1 MLLFTF
7 FCLFTSSVLAVDYG
21 NHIRQP
27 VKVTKNY
34 AVSVLSTDYS
44 DDNSRQLMINDAN
57 LIFNFEQIRKDQPPQ
72 IEQREENI
80 GKYLNGRPKFTT
92 TTTTPR
98 YDKILQEIE
107 PLPRLPILSPPVGI
121 YKPHYQ
127 QDYLS
132 AYPSTIP
139 PAPTTPEWTDLS
151 VILSKKTPLHHQQTH
166 IIPEMANDDLNR
178 QSHYLPHHPRFFT
191 TPPFKTSFQDR
202 NMKQILPSYHSI
214 QMFENHDATSTTIL
228 PANAQMSHKV
238 KQKPVHTSEALR
250 PTASRGNHKF
260 SWDDIIT
267 SKITTTNSLST
278 IGRQNYSS
286 PPPVATLSPWFDGY
300 KK

>member
-121 YKPHYQ
+121 YKPH
-127 QDYLS
+127 
-132 AYPSTIP
+132 
-139 PAPTTPEWTDLS
+139 
-151 VILSKKTPLHHQQTH
+151 
-166 IIPEMANDDLNR
+166 
-178 QSHYLPHHPRFFT
+178 
-191 TPPFKTSFQDR
+191 
-202 NMKQILPSYHSI
+202 
-214 QMFENHDATSTTIL
+214 
-228 PANAQMSHKV
+228 
-238 KQKPVHTSEALR
+238 
-250 PTASRGNHKF
+250 
-260 SWDDIIT
+260 
-267 SKITTTNSLST
+267 
-278 IGRQNYSS
+278 
-286 PPPVATLSPWFDGY
+286 
-300 KK
+300 